1 MNTSDGSE
9 VRARRLIEAA
19 RKGEPDA
26 LGRLLESYR
35 AYLRLLARLQ
45 VGRQLQSKVDASDLV
60 QEAFLQAHRAFP
72 EFRGASE
79 GEMLQWL
86 RRILASCMS
95 RVVRHFQGTQRRDVQ
110 LERQLAQSSRD
121 LANLLVGSQ
130 TSPSASVVRRE
141 ESVLLANAMERL
153 PADYREVI
161 LLRNLRGLPFL
172 QVAEE
177 MGRSRDAVH
186 KLWARA
192 LGQLR
197 EELRGSP

>member
-1 MNTSDGSE
+1 MNENGGS
-9 VRARRLIEAA
+9 AA
-19 RKGEPDA
+19 RAQGLIQAARQGDPDA

-35 AYLRLLARLQ
+35 AYLCLLARLQ
-45 VGRQLQSKVDASDLV
+45 VGRQLQAKVDASDLV

-72 EFRGASE
+72 QFRGISE
-79 GEMLQWL
+79 CEMLGWL

-95 RVVRHFQGTQRRDVQ
+95 RVVRHFHGTQRRDVQ
-110 LERQLAQSSRD
+110 LERQLGQSSRD
-121 LANLLVGSQ
+121 LARLLVGSQ
-130 TSPSASVVRRE
+130 TSPSEGVARRE

-161 LLRNLRGLPFL
+161 ILRNLRGLAFL
-172 QVAEE
+172 DVAEE